1 MPALQCVR
9 YLQAACLHVAR
20 RAGGELWLL
29 AAQAW
34 LRFQSNYPTAARALE
49 RDEGHAYVDGVVDAL
64 IHGLTSVV
72 RGPAAQAFAG
82 ALLAQH
88 VGAVQV
94 GLTEAGLEQ
103 PLLGGCCKRE
113 QTGNLPS

>member
-1 MPALQCVR
+1 M
-9 YLQAACLHVAR
+9 ACPHVAC

-34 LRFQSNYPTAARALE
+34 LRFRSNYPTAARALE
-49 RDEGHAYVDGVVDAL
+49 QEEGHTYVDGVVAAL
-64 IHGLTSVV
+64 VEGLTTGL

-82 ALLAQH
+82 AVLAQH

-94 GLTEAGLEQ
+94 SSTEA
-103 PLLGGCCKRE
+103 
-113 QTGNLPS
+113 